1 MLMDHEGSIY
11 FLVSNADNQVKVY
24 RVNTD
29 AEMGDD
35 AFFQQVYSF

>member
-1 MLMDHEGSIY
+1 MDHEGSIY
-11 FLVSNADNQVKVY
+11 FLVSNNENQVKVY

-35 AFFQQVYSF
+35 AFFQPVYSY